1 MNHVIAKC
9 YTPENLLALEPV
21 LEGLYYKH
29 APCKLILDTSQ
40 TFKELFRYHPLIEK
54 IDTKGDYE
62 EGDVVIPYDF
72 DACEAARYVGP
83 YTPTLLDKL
92 ATFAQVKLLRRTPS
106 LGKYDWKKVPDVSEV
121 LYHAVDVLP
130 EVLKNHYGSHIGG
143 GSLGIENLLADLD
156 RIVSCEVFV
165 GGVGSLGPQ
174 IAYAAGVKTVIEL
187 YDDYGWSHQQ
197 AYPEMQ
203 LFHSGH
209 TEAVQHALSTALKEP
224 KYPAVL
230 NRGNACEGIKN
241 YALKF
246 CRGHGLDVGSNQW
259 PLPGA
264 LPSDENSRRFHEGP
278 FDFIFSSHCL
288 EHIEDWQSELK
299 LWDESLIPGGTFFIY
314 LPHPA
319 MEPWRPGGSWVGAH
333 HKWGPEPVSLVK
345 WLHENTRIRVS
356 EYSVYPDYYWS
367 FFIRGQKV

>member
-1 MNHVIAKC
+1 MHYVVAKC
-9 YTPENLLALEPV
+9 YTPHNLLALEPV

-29 APCKLILDTSQ
+29 APCKLVLHTSDL
-40 TFKELFRYHPLIEK
+40 FKELFRHHPLISQ
-54 IDTKGDYE
+54 ITDNPIFPADALVGH
-62 EGDVVIPYDF
+62 YDF
-72 DACEAARYVGP
+72 DQEKLQFNFHERS
-83 YTPTLLDKL
+83 TLLDTL
-92 ATFAQVKLLRRTPS
+92 ANFADVKLLRRTPS
-106 LGKYDWKKVPDVSEV
+106 FGKYDWKKIPDVSDV
-121 LYHAVDVLP
+121 LYHCVQKLP
-130 EVLKNHYGSHIGG
+130 DTLKNHYGDN
-143 GSLGIENLLADLD
+143 LGESYAIEDLLANLD

-165 GGVGSLGPQ
+165 GGPGSLGPQ

-187 YDDYGWSHQQ
+187 YDDYNSSHQQ

-203 LFHSGH
+203 LFKTDQSH
-209 TEAVQHALSTALKEP
+209 AVEQALRTALKES

-246 CRGHGLDVGSNQW
+246 CRGRGLDVGSNQW

-299 LWDESLIPGGTFFIY
+299 LWDESLISGGTFFIY

-319 MEPWRPGGSWVGAH
+319 MEPWRPGGAWVGAH

-345 WLHENTRIRVS
+345 WLHENTRIKVS
-356 EYSVYPDYYWS
+356 EYSVYPDYYYS